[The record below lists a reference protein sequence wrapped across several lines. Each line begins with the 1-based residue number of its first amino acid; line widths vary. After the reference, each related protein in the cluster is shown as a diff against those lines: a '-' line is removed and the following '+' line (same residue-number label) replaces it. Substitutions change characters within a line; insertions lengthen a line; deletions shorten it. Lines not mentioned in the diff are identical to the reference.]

1 VARREVRSIGGARG
15 GVGGA
20 VSQPEMPGDS
30 GAPVDT
36 VAASDTLPS
45 ATTLSKHRSRPVLG
59 EGVAPA
65 AQLDGALEARWHGS
79 STAAARSRGAC
90 SVWFK
95 LRSDGISSLRG
106 VAWSPTGRRRGTAR
120 GGEARDA
127 WVAAP
132 VAGAAVLDI
141 TREQQQ
147 SGGVRRKS
155 RVGWKR
161 ERVAK
166 IGFSSTQRPGYG
178 WRWIRRSTWPA
189 RPWHQSHCGGGGQWK
204 VAWQRGSVWRAW

>member
-1 VARREVRSIGGARG
+1 VAQREVRSTGGARG

-20 VSQPEMPGDS
+20 VSRPEVPGHS
-30 GAPVDT
+30 GTPVDT

-90 SVWFK
+90 SVWLK
-95 LRSDGISSLRG
+95 LQSDGISSLRG

-127 WVAAP
+127 WVVAP

-141 TREQQQ
+141 TREQQRKAEEQ
-147 SGGVRRKS
+147 SGMEAGASGKN
-155 RVGWKR
+155 WFLLDANAPIW
-161 ERVAK
+161 VAMDK
-166 IGFSSTQRPGYG
+166 
-178 WRWIRRSTWPA
+178 A
-189 RPWHQSHCGGGGQWK
+189 EH
-204 VAWQRGSVWRAW
+204 VAS